1 MPRSI
6 DGPVS
11 ANFRPVPFSGGR
23 SVAMVAFPF
32 SDLAELA
39 RLQGRGIR
47 FFEELDAVISS
58 GVHR

>member
-1 MPRSI
+1 M
-6 DGPVS
+6 
-11 ANFRPVPFSGGR
+11 VPF
-23 SVAMVAFPF
+23 AF

-47 FFEELDAVISS
+47 FFEELEVVISS